1 MDMRYLGATGMKV
14 SSLCLGTMMFGP
26 IGNKDV
32 EDCVR
37 IIHRALDT
45 GINFIDTAD
54 VYSRGI
60 SEEICAR
67 ALKDRREHVVL
78 AESVLELGERAEREA
93 EPVALAVE
101 RGLDLAPVAVDHVSV
116 PLIASSRN
124 ASSFRRKPES
134 RKTRT
139 GPRLSPG

>member
-1 MDMRYLGATGMKV
+1 MEMRYLGATGMKV

-26 IGNKDV
+26 IGNQDV

-78 AESVLELGERAEREA
+78 ATKFFNPMGEDINHAADRAA
-93 EPVALAVE
+93 
-101 RGLDLAPVAVDHVSV
+101 G
-116 PLIASSRN
+116 SSRPSKTACA
-124 ASSFRRKPES
+124 ASAPTISISIRCTASTWRPISTRCCS
-134 RKTRT
+134 R
-139 GPRLSPG
+139 